1 MNVLVNTYKKM
12 GELIAPFLCQDL
24 TPQ

>member
-1 MNVLVNTYKKM
+1 MNVLVNTYKK

>member
-1 MNVLVNTYKKM
+1 MNVLVNTYKK
-12 GELIAPFLCQDL
+12 GESIAPFLCQDL